1 MITKSFTYNLVVSN
15 SSEAINRLFFDSK
28 TSETDF
34 SSRRRLLTF
43 SKIQELGKY
52 AEDLIV
58 TPFNNDEFLGFETQL
73 NTGGGVPFTT
83 LRLQESSRVLE
94 KFIIPTNGID
104 EQMIARFKKKVRDL
118 KKLNSDLL
126 EQLRAIRPRYYI
138 SFGVGYDISK
148 WAGPFCVD
156 LIDANLSITED
167 GIRQIELG
175 FTPTQETLKVFTNKV
190 FFDKDITQGRN
201 TFDTANTTAR
211 QLEIK
216 SSEVFE
222 TDDLGT
228 RLAKTIA
235 EQNETGDRWNYAIR
249 KLIRRYI
256 SDRFESV
263 PQGNV
268 LVLLPYNFD
277 EPAGDR
283 RDSALINVP
292 TKGTLSGRKDII
304 SLYRSKLAGYGIDI
318 SRIDAPTDP
327 ELVTSRL
334 TEKSEIYNR
343 KLNERLAN
351 SPNEEDKE
359 KLRKRKAIV
368 AGLSREQTR
377 LRELAAEG
385 NPYAAMGATYPK
397 NAEVERR
404 NSEPVNADYKV
415 SSDEKPPM
423 DSVKLSLVSDIK
435 LDSADGNILEML
447 KPIYTFVRK
456 LKGNLK
462 SDDFEPVAFEENNLQ
477 ITKRLAKSGLI
488 EDGDSSIIVFGN
500 LSTIQKLLYGNGR
513 NLISNNLKSTFSYA
527 DDPEEI
533 EEFWTEYLTSY
544 REFANG
550 RDQDGALTSSFEE
563 EIDLGPFANLP
574 IANITDDSLVFMH
587 NLKNSNVLDINFDS
601 SPYKAQLLNFANEST
616 YRLIDEA
623 FDFQTSQEVF
633 NNSLDIDIV
642 QYVAHKLPDEE
653 RERGKISPQRIFD
666 VVKGD
671 TTFYKLIKETDA
683 SSIRVVDF
691 LDLVLFKFLATSSTS
706 TGNIPE
712 GNGVTLKIP
721 PGIKGKSD
729 AEVIKR
735 INQHL
740 LKVDIKTLPFFNTS
754 YYINRPCVLVGSPN
768 RVVGSKLFEDRN
780 PVPAIYTNKYRIF
793 SYRHVLTADDAYSEF
808 TLYPDGM
815 TPTGNLNLTLG
826 EYFFEE
832 LEKLKDEKVIPGNAP
847 VLGSGS
853 TNPVKARLGGRGAGR

>member
-1 MITKSFTYNLVVSN
+1 MITKSFTYNLVVSK

-34 SSRRRLLTF
+34 TSRKRLLTF
-43 SKIQELGKY
+43 SKIQELGEY

-83 LRLQESSRVLE
+83 LRLQESSRILE

-104 EQMIARFKKKVRDL
+104 EQVISRFRKKVKDL

-167 GIRQIELG
+167 GIRELELG

-190 FFDKDITQGRN
+190 FFDKETTQGRSV
-201 TFDTANTTAR
+201 FDTANTTAD

-216 SSEVFE
+216 SSEIFE
-222 TDDLGT
+222 TDKLGT
-228 RLAKTIA
+228 NLAKTIA
-235 EQNETGDRWNYAIR
+235 KQNTKGDRWNYAIR
-249 KLIRRYI
+249 KLIKRYI

-268 LVLLPYNFD
+268 LVLLPYDLD
-277 EPAGDR
+277 EPAGANKEA
-283 RDSALINVP
+283 ALINVP
-292 TKGTLSGRKDII
+292 IMGRVSGRKDII

-318 SRIDAPTDP
+318 SRVDAPTDP

-351 SPNEEDKE
+351 SRNEEDKE
-359 KLRKRKAIV
+359 KLRKRKAVV
-368 AGLSREQTR
+368 AGLSKEQR
-377 LRELAAEG
+377 RQEELAAEG
-385 NPYAAMGATYPK
+385 SPFATMAATYPK
-397 NAEVERR
+397 DASVEIRR
-404 NSEPVNADYKV
+404 SEAVNADYKV
-415 SSDEKPPM
+415 SSDKKSPM
-423 DSVKLSLVSDIK
+423 DFIRLSLVSDIK

-447 KPIYTFVRK
+447 KPLYTFVRNLRGK
-456 LKGNLK
+456 LK
-462 SDDFEPVAFEENNLQ
+462 SADFEPVAFEENNIQ

-513 NLISNNLKSTFSYA
+513 NLISNNLGSTFSYA

-544 REFANG
+544 REFANKKD
-550 RDQDGALTSSFEE
+550 RDGPLTSSFEE

-574 IANITDDSLVFMH
+574 IADITNDSLVFMH

-616 YRLIDEA
+616 YTLIDEA

-642 QYVAHKLPDEE
+642 KYVADKLANEE
-653 RERGKISPQRIFD
+653 RERGKVSPQRIFD

-671 TTFYKLIKETDA
+671 TYFYKLIKDTDA
-683 SSIRVVDF
+683 SSIKVADF
-691 LDLVLFKFLATSSTS
+691 FDLVLFKFLATSSTS
-706 TGNIPE
+706 TGDIPE

-729 AEVIKR
+729 ADVIKR

-768 RVVGSKLFEDRN
+768 RVLGSRLFEDRN
-780 PVPAIYTNKYRIF
+780 PVPALYTNNYRIF
-793 SYRHVLTADDAYSEF
+793 SYRHVITADDAYSEF
-808 TLYPDGM
+808 TLYPEGM

-832 LEKLKDEKVIPGNAP
+832 LEKLKDENRDTGFKGDEF
-847 VLGSGS
+847 
-853 TNPVKARLGGRGAGR
+853 VKSYKAS